1 MWRNFA
7 KLRMLQNRNLQTRAT
22 LNAGLNAAYFR
33 RLFSVISPDN
43 SENFSRAGIDINEPS
58 ENEAFPQHECGLFG
72 VFGHPKAP
80 VLTYYGLFALQH
92 RGQESAGIV
101 TSNGPGTS
109 FLLHKDMGLVSQV
122 FGQAELEQL
131 KGTRAIG
138 HTRYSTT
145 GTSTIKNAQPF
156 VVDCVRG
163 QMAIAHNG
171 NLINADVLRDELE
184 RKGSIFQ
191 TTADSEIILHLLAQP
206 SANGSNVLAA
216 LRRIEGA
223 FSLVI
228 MSERELIAVRD
239 PFGWRPLSLGKLDG
253 AYIISSETCA
263 FDLIHA
269 EFIREIEPGE
279 VLIIDENGLRSERPF
294 QPQQPAF
301 CMFEYVY
308 FARPDSMI
316 GGVNVGKVRME
327 MGRELA
333 RKFPIEADIVV
344 PVPDSGNY
352 AALGF
357 AQELKIPYAH
367 AFVRNHYI
375 GRTFLQPSQLIRDF
389 DVRVKLNLI
398 KEMVAGKRVVVV
410 DDSIVRGTTSR
421 ARVVNLREAGAKEVH
436 MRVSCPP
443 HRFACH
449 YGIDFPDPQ
458 KLIANQMSMEEIGK
472 YLGVDSLGYLDV
484 EGMVRATGKPINSF
498 CLACFTG
505 DYPLPVDPALD
516 KFIMEKREAR
526 AKALADQERHPTLF
540 TDLK

>member
-1 MWRNFA
+1 MPPEH
-7 KLRMLQNRNLQTRAT
+7 LTHEEL
-22 LNAGLNAAYFR
+22 
-33 RLFSVISPDN
+33 PD
-43 SENFSRAGIDINEPS
+43 RIAL
-58 ENEAFPQHECGLFG
+58 PQHECGIFA
-72 VFGHPKAP
+72 VYGHPNAA

-101 TSNGPGTS
+101 TSNGPGHT
-109 FLLHKDMGLVSQV
+109 FQMHRDMGLVSQV
-122 FGQAELEQL
+122 FGADELEQL
-131 KGTRAIG
+131 KGTRAVG

-145 GTSTIKNAQPF
+145 GSSTLKNAQPF
-156 VVDCVRG
+156 VVDCFRG
-163 QMAIAHNG
+163 QIAVAHNG
-171 NLINADVLRDELE
+171 NLINAAVLRDELE

-191 TTADSEIILHLLAQP
+191 TTADSEIIPHLLAQP
-206 SANGSNVLAA
+206 QKNGGSALSI
-216 LRRIEGA
+216 LRRLEGA
-223 FSLVI
+223 FSLII
-228 MSERELIAVRD
+228 MSEREIIGVRD
-239 PFGWRPLSLGKLDG
+239 PFGFRPLVLGRLDG
-253 AYIISSETCA
+253 AYIVASETCA
-263 FDLIHA
+263 LDLVHA

-279 VLIIDENGLRSERPF
+279 VVIISENEIRSEWPF
-294 QPQQPAF
+294 RDESPAF

-308 FARPDSMI
+308 FARPDSLI
-316 GGVNVGKVRME
+316 GGVNVAKVRTE

-333 RKFPIEADIVV
+333 RRFPAEADIVV

-357 AQELKIPYAH
+357 AQELNIPYEH

-398 KEMVAGKRVVVV
+398 KEAVAGKRVVVV
-410 DDSIVRGTTSR
+410 DDSIVRGTTAR

-449 YGIDFPDPQ
+449 YGIDFPDPE
-458 KLIANQMSMEEIGK
+458 KLIANQLSHEQICE

-484 EGMVRATGKPINSF
+484 EGMVKATGQPANHF

-505 DYPLPVDPALD
+505 NYPLPVDPALD
-516 KFIMEKREAR
+516 KFIMEKREGR
-526 AKALADQERHPTLF
+526 SKALAAEEAHPELF
-540 TDLK
+540 ANLQ

>member
-1 MWRNFA
+1 MPPEH
-7 KLRMLQNRNLQTRAT
+7 LTHEEL
-22 LNAGLNAAYFR
+22 
-33 RLFSVISPDN
+33 PD
-43 SENFSRAGIDINEPS
+43 RVAL
-58 ENEAFPQHECGLFG
+58 PQHECGIFA
-72 VFGHPKAP
+72 VYGHPNAA

-101 TSNGPGTS
+101 TSNGPGHT
-109 FLLHKDMGLVSQV
+109 FQMHRDMGLVSQV
-122 FGQAELEQL
+122 FGADELERL
-131 KGTRAIG
+131 KGARAVG

-145 GTSTIKNAQPF
+145 GSSTLKNAQPF
-156 VVDCVRG
+156 MVDCFRG
-163 QMAIAHNG
+163 QIAVAHNG
-171 NLINADVLRDELE
+171 NLINAAVLRDELE

-191 TTADSEIILHLLAQP
+191 TTADSEIIPHLLAQP
-206 SANGSNVLAA
+206 QQNGGSPLSV
-216 LRRIEGA
+216 LRRLEGA

-228 MSERELIAVRD
+228 MSEREIIGVRD
-239 PFGWRPLSLGKLDG
+239 PFGFRPLVLGRLDE
-253 AYIISSETCA
+253 AYILASETCA
-263 FDLIHA
+263 LDLVHA

-279 VLIIDENGLRSERPF
+279 VLIISENEIRSEWPF
-294 QPQQPAF
+294 RDESPAF

-308 FARPDSMI
+308 FARPDSLI
-316 GGVNVGKVRME
+316 GGVNVAKVRTE

-333 RKFPIEADIVV
+333 RRFPAEADIVV

-357 AQELKIPYAH
+357 AQELNIPYEH

-398 KEMVAGKRVVVV
+398 KEAVAGKRVVVV
-410 DDSIVRGTTSR
+410 DDSIVRGTTAR

-449 YGIDFPDPQ
+449 YGIDFPDPE
-458 KLIANQMSMEEIGK
+458 KLIANQLSHEQICE

-484 EGMVRATGKPINSF
+484 EGMVKATGQPANHF

-505 DYPLPVDPALD
+505 NYPLPVDPALD
-516 KFIMEKREAR
+516 KFIMEKREGR
-526 AKALADQERHPTLF
+526 SKALAAEEAHPELF
-540 TDLK
+540 ANLQ